1 MFRSLDVSPSAVL
14 AEQEA
19 KRPGNEMYRGRG
31 GVERSRELN
40 AFGYSVKRA
49 LSGDSVLLIGQNVL

>member
-1 MFRSLDVSPSAVL
+1 MFRSLDVSPSAFL

-19 KRPGNEMYRGRG
+19 KRPGNEMYRG

>member
-1 MFRSLDVSPSAVL
+1 M
-14 AEQEA
+14 
-19 KRPGNEMYRGRG
+19 KCTGGG